1 MLFASIVRT
10 FYIFGLLCFCRC
22 EIGTESDATRHI
34 NGALSTFH
42 DIHQTEIG
50 LQQHSPCVVNAKL
63 QAFVNPCLHRMIG
76 LLWLATTPNKEL
88 RLEYKSS
95 LLPLSC
101 LENCRFSN
109 ISVTKKTIYYND
121 SYALPIGG
129 NLSSPCT
136 IMCPVSF

>member
-1 MLFASIVRT
+1 MHQLLEHFIYLGCSVSADVRLVPNPTLLDTLMVPYLLFMTNIKLKLVCNN
-10 FYIFGLLCFCRC
+10 ILLV
-22 EIGTESDATRHI
+22 
-34 NGALSTFH
+34 LSM
-42 DIHQTEIG
+42 Q
-50 LQQHSPCVVNAKL
+50 SS
-63 QAFVNPCLHRMIG
+63 NPCLHRMIG
-76 LLWLATTPNKEL
+76 LFWLATTPNKEL
-88 RLEYKSS
+88 RLEYKSA